1 MKREI
6 QSYVSFTRTERLG
19 IVALSII
26 LLALI
31 IVRATMH
38 FWVKPEDNSV
48 KQKELATAWAAFKSN
63 QRQEAATGQAVAYNN
78 ESSLSNAAPATITPS
93 VTNNAS
99 NSLKDTVYHT
109 PTVRGHL
116 FPFNPNTLDSAGF
129 IRLGLREKT
138 TAILLHWRAK
148 GKVFRRKEELKKVY
162 TLTPEDYQRLEPY
175 ILLP

>member
-1 MKREI
+1 
-6 QSYVSFTRTERLG
+6 
-19 IVALSII
+19 
-26 LLALI
+26 
-31 IVRATMH
+31 MH
-38 FWVKPEDNSV
+38 RWVKPENDSEKGKV
-48 KQKELATAWAAFKSN
+48 LSAAWAAFKNN
-63 QRQEAATGQAVAYNN
+63 QNIQPNIAAADSPNVR
-78 ESSLSNAAPATITPS
+78 ATQTTP
-93 VTNNAS
+93 VKT
-99 NSLKDTVYHT
+99 YHT
-109 PTVRGHL
+109 YQATAVHSHL